1 VAGDWLA
8 ERRGDVA
15 AGKILDAAEDL
26 FARHDP
32 SSVGMN
38 DIAKASGCSRAT
50 LYRYFENR
58 DALYTA
64 YVHRE
69 AHRVFRELG
78 ALDTDA
84 KAPGERLVDGIL
96 ASLRRVRKSPA
107 LSSWFAPDKRPI
119 GGDMAERSEV
129 IQARTEA
136 YLRTL
141 GLGDPADVE
150 RSARWLV
157 RILVSLLVFPGRDD
171 ADERAMLMEFVLPT
185 LALVQ
190 RADCSTDAP

>member
-1 VAGDWLA
+1 MADWLA
-8 ERRGDVA
+8 ASRGDVA
-15 AGKILDAAEDL
+15 AEKILDAAEEL
-26 FARHDP
+26 FTRHDP
-32 SSVGMN
+32 ASVGMN
-38 DIAKASGCSRAT
+38 DIAKTSGCSRAT

-69 AHRVFRELG
+69 AQRVFREMA

-96 ASLRRVRKSPA
+96 ASLHRVRDSTA

-136 YLRTL
+136 YLVAL
-141 GLGDPADVE
+141 GVDDVE
-150 RSARWLV
+150 RRARWLV
-157 RILVSLLVFPGRDD
+157 RVMVSLLVFPGRDE
-171 ADERAMLMEFVLPT
+171 ADERDMLEEFVLPT
-185 LALVQ
+185 LMPALGEAA
-190 RADCSTDAP
+190 R

>member
-8 ERRGDVA
+8 ANRSDA
-15 AGKILDAAEDL
+15 AAEKILDAAEEL
-26 FARHDP
+26 FTRDDP
-32 SSVGMN
+32 ATVGMN

-50 LYRYFENR
+50 LYRYFDNR

-69 AHRVFRELG
+69 ANRVFRELG

-84 KAPGERLVDGIL
+84 KTPGERLVDGIL
-96 ASLRRVRKSPA
+96 ASLHKVRESPA

-136 YLRTL
+136 YLGAL
-141 GLGDPADVE
+141 GIEDPADAQ
-150 RSARWLV
+150 RRARWLV
-157 RILVSLLVFPGRDD
+157 RVMVSLLVFPGRTE
-171 ADERAMLMEFVLPT
+171 ADERAMLEEFVLPT
-185 LALVQ
+185 LALPQ
-190 RADCSTDAP
+190 PTLAQPAD

>member
-1 VAGDWLA
+1 MAGDWLA
-8 ERRGDVA
+8 SNRGDVA
-15 AGKILDAAEDL
+15 AEKILDAAEEL

-32 SSVGMN
+32 GSVGMN

-69 AHRVFRELG
+69 AHRVFAEVGTLETG
-78 ALDTDA
+78 GDA
-84 KAPGERLVDGIL
+84 RTPGELLVNGIL
-96 ASLRRVRKSPA
+96 ASLHRVRESPA
-107 LSSWFAPDKRPI
+107 LSAWFAPDRRPI

-136 YLRTL
+136 YLMAL
-141 GLGDPADVE
+141 GVDDVE
-150 RSARWLV
+150 RRARWLV
-157 RILVSLLVFPGRDD
+157 RVMVSLLVFPGRDD
-171 ADERAMLMEFVLPT
+171 ADERAMLEDFVLPT
-185 LALVQ
+185 LELTQPV
-190 RADCSTDAP
+190 D